1 MLGFISGVVT
11 PQIVAAYVIL
21 ALIVSLFGRNRTMG
35 YWGTLVLS
43 LLLTPI
49 ATGFFM
55 IVFNAKKIRSA

>member
-1 MLGFISGVVT
+1 MLGFISGAVT
-11 PQIVAAYVIL
+11 PQTALAYVVL

-49 ATGFFM
+49 VTGFFM
-55 IVFNAKKIRSA
+55 IVFNPKKIRST